1 MNFLKDILLI
11 ISFALVV
18 FFGMKYFNKKD
29 DLKIKEEKLNIEY
42 KKMENDKDSINKI
55 IFKLNMKIDSIRKIN
70 NGLEIEIKKQDI
82 KIIESEKKSI
92 ITQEKLEKM
101 IEKIKVIRRKIK
113 YLKQNPTKKVG
124 NDLTESLKNKL

>member
-101 IEKIKVIRRKIK
+101 IEKIKVIHRKIK